1 MGKPLHKQEKP
12 NTEGWKDRWHEI
24 IFEADTPAG
33 RRFDVALLWMI
44 VLSVIV
50 IILESVPS
58 IKKEYKQILIV
69 IEYVFNGFFTLEYI
83 MRILVV
89 KKPWKYIFSFFG
101 LVDLMS
107 ILPTYFAIFG
117 IGTSSLLVIRI
128 LRFMRVFRILK
139 LIGFAK
145 QAALLREALK
155 ASRQKISVFL
165 MAVMSIVVIIGT
177 VMYIIEGPERGFT
190 SIPVSIYWAIVTIT
204 TVGYGDISPQ
214 TPLGQTIA
222 SMMMILGYAILA
234 VPTGIVT
241 GEIARTTTDKSF
253 NTINCPSCSREG
265 HDDDA
270 KHCKYCGHEL

>member
-1 MGKPLHKQEKP
+1 MPKPLHKQEKP
-12 NTEGWKDRWHEI
+12 ETQGWKDRWHEI

-33 RRFDVALLWMI
+33 KQFDVALLWLI
-44 VLSVIV
+44 VLSVLV
-50 IILESVPS
+50 IMLESVPS
-58 IKKEYKQILIV
+58 IKSEYGDLLLTL
-69 IEYVFNGFFTLEYI
+69 ELVFTGLFTLEYI

-89 KKPWKYIFSFFG
+89 KRPLKYVFSFFG
-101 LVDLMS
+101 LVDLLS
-107 ILPTYFAIFG
+107 ILPTYFALFG

-145 QAALLREALK
+145 QARLLREALNSSK
-155 ASRQKISVFL
+155 QKISVFL
-165 MAVMSIVVIIGT
+165 MAVMSIVVILGT
-177 VMYIIEGPERGFT
+177 VMYIVEGPENGFD

-234 VPTGIVT
+234 VPTGIVS
-241 GEIARTTTDKSF
+241 GEIVRGSTEKSF

-270 KHCKYCGHEL
+270 KHCKFCGHEL